1 MRVIWSVSRTHKT
14 EIEKDIQTARDKQR
28 EREGEHIVQRELTE
42 RSCKF

>member
-1 MRVIWSVSRTHKT
+1 MRVIWSVSRTYKT
-14 EIEKDIQTARDKQR
+14 EIEKDIQRARERER